1 MTDLAPLRALL
12 TKLLATH
19 DDTQPFSDG
28 VIPGAM
34 TGIAVARRAQQL
46 RPGLKVLLT
55 SGYLG
60 DAVQGLSHEF
70 ALIDKPY
77 QRADLAA
84 EVRKLLADGPTAPL
98 RRSTAG

>member
-1 MTDLAPLRALL
+1 
-12 TKLLATH
+12 
-19 DDTQPFSDG
+19 
-28 VIPGAM
+28 
-34 TGIAVARRAQQL
+34 VARRAQQL

-60 DAVQGLSHEF
+60 DAAQGLSHEF

-84 EVRKLLADGPTAPL
+84 EVRKLLAEDPTAPL
-98 RRSTAG
+98 LRSTAG